1 MSGTLSARGSIW
13 KGSLRAKSMVWAG
26 AAALGLMAGVVFA
39 GSSYNSSTYQGYFY
53 DGYSCICQPGYSST
67 WRDGGSYSWLYVS
80 WKYGGSWYPQSTIGT
95 GSQLNQRT
103 ATGYSPT
110 EAVYGEHRMSTTSYS
125 PWISTFTY

>member
-1 MSGTLSARGSIW
+1 MSGTRRADGW
-13 KGSLRAKSMVWAG
+13 QASLQVKIVAG
-26 AAALGLMAGVVFA
+26 AAAAVLGLMAGVVFA
-39 GSSYNSSTYQGYFY
+39 GSSYNSSTFQGYFY

-67 WRDGGSYSWLYVS
+67 WRDGGSYS
-80 WKYGGSWYPQSTIGT
+80 KYGGSWYPQSTIGT